1 MNSKKTLDNNKT
13 QIPFPS
19 GRARDG
25 QRYFIQLSFF
35 GKNYHGWQRQPD
47 VISIQEVLEDALSK
61 LLRNKI
67 EIVGAGRTDTGV
79 HAKEIFAHFDVKTE
93 IDTKDLTN
101 RLNAF
106 LPDDI
111 AINGIFEVKQDAH
124 ARFDAIAR
132 SYEYQ
137 IWQGKN
143 PFLIENTWQI
153 RTKVLDIDKMN
164 EAASLLLDYTN
175 FKCFSKSKTD
185 VFTYDCTITEAKWV
199 KDGNLLIFHITA
211 NRFLRN
217 MVRAIVG
224 TLYEIGIGKI
234 NLQDFKNIIESQD
247 RSKAGISVPA
257 QGLFLT
263 KVKYPDSIYK

>member
-1 MNSKKTLDNNKT
+1 M
-13 QIPFPS
+13 
-19 GRARDG
+19 RH
-25 QRYFIQLSFF
+25 FIELSYN
-35 GKNYHGWQRQPD
+35 GKNYHGWQKQPD
-47 VISIQEVLEDALSK
+47 VISVQAVLEDSLSK
-61 LLRNKI
+61 LLRIKV

-79 HAKEIFAHFDVKTE
+79 HAKQIFAHFDFTE
-93 IDTKDLTN
+93 SIDLQNLNN

-111 AINGIFEVKQDAH
+111 TIQNIFLVNNNSH
-124 ARFDAIAR
+124 ARFDAVKR

-143 PFLIENTWQI
+143 PFLIDFSWQI
-153 RTKVLDIDKMN
+153 KTKKLDVEKMN
-164 EAASLLLDYTN
+164 KAASLLLNYTN

-185 VFTYDCTITEAKWV
+185 VFTYDCNITEAKWI
-199 KDGNLLIFHITA
+199 KNENLLTFHITA

-234 NLQDFKNIIESQD
+234 TINDFIKIIESQD
-247 RSKAGISVPA
+247 RTKAGISVPA

-263 KVKYPDSIYK
+263 KVTYPDSINK